1 MPRRHTPE
9 PRGRWLGRTS
19 LGLALALGVGVP
31 LVWLVADGVS
41 PVAAVDEVPV
51 RSAAP
56 VAKAVAVA
64 AEPLS
69 PTPAPSPAP
78 VAAAVLVPAAPP
90 LPAATPA
97 GRSIPRLRD
106 PAGEQT
112 PDLADFVNPGEV
124 PTMAEVIDRLRAAGV
139 TGGLAAFNPPGTRP
153 ALAGIAAPEGTELP
167 PGYVRHHQFTDDG
180 RRLEPILLFAPDH
193 PLVVAAVQAAGAGSD
208 GAPVSLQARDLM
220 VPAELV
226 PAGLPARRIVVPPPG
241 EPGK

>member
-1 MPRRHTPE
+1 MSSHRTPDSHA
-9 PRGRWLGRTS
+9 GRPSRWWQ
-19 LGLALALGVGVP
+19 GLALALGVGLP
-31 LVWLVADGVS
+31 LLWLMADD
-41 PVAAVDEVPV
+41 ATPV
-51 RSAAP
+51 RS
-56 VAKAVAVA
+56 AVAVA
-64 AEPLS
+64 AVAPESPATPGAAVRAEPPRPLDV
-69 PTPAPSPAP
+69 PAAAPVVSMVVSKPSPAT
-78 VAAAVLVPAAPP
+78 PAAP
-90 LPAATPA
+90 T
-97 GRSIPRLRD
+97 IPRLRD
-106 PAGEQT
+106 PAGDQT

-193 PLVVAAVQAAGAGSD
+193 PLVVAAVQAAGAGRGD

-220 VPAELV
+220 VSAELV
-226 PAGLPARRIVVPPPG
+226 PAGLPVRRIAVPPPG